1 MENLGA
7 EMVSIPARS
16 PDINCIENFFHLV
29 GKALVE
35 DTKNKNITKETF
47 EQFSARVQ
55 NIIINFDRKAI
66 NSLIGSIDKQI
77 KTVIKAKDQRTKY

>member
-1 MENLGA
+1 MENPGA

-16 PDINCIENFFHLV
+16 PDINFIENFFELV

-47 EQFSARVQ
+47 EEFSARVQ
-55 NIIINFDRKAI
+55 NIIVNLDRKAI
-66 NSLIGSIDKQI
+66 NSYIGSMDKRK
-77 KTVIKAKDQRTKY
+77 KTVIKAKGQRTNY